1 MVASFNEAHPM
12 IRLFCSL
19 VFLGSIAG
27 PALAQ
32 TNQPQ
37 TLREA
42 TRQFRNADDEL
53 NAVYQRCVDP
63 ESNTVQAI
71 AALRDAQR
79 QWIEVRDST
88 ARAYQ
93 LGQTGKRPLDDE
105 FYVHGRTVMT
115 LSRTGDLRNLFG
127 CD

>member
-1 MVASFNEAHPM
+1 MFRAACLL
-12 IRLFCSL
+12 IALLFAL
-19 VFLGSIAG
+19 
-27 PALAQ
+27 PALAGAQ
-32 TNQPQ
+32 QPN

-42 TRQFRNADDEL
+42 ARQFQDADDEL

-63 ESNTVQAI
+63 EANTVRAI

-79 QWIEVRDST
+79 QWIDVRDGT

-93 LGQTGKRPLDDE
+93 LGQSDKRPLDDE
-105 FYVHGRTVMT
+105 YYVHGRTVMT
-115 LSRTGDLRNLFG
+115 LSRTEELRTLFG